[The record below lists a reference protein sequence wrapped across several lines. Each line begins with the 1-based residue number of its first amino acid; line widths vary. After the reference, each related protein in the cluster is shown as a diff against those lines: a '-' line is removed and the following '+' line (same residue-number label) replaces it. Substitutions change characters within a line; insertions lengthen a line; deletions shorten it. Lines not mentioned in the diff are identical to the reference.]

1 MSVWPAFTLQTV
13 PKVSERL
20 GGHPVRESLR
30 VLGRKNRSPPRS
42 RRLSASTPKA
52 ILILPL
58 MFAVPALADPLSFYK
73 SDAEA
78 GELEPARYAC
88 MRQSLQPSGEAAVWL
103 FIACIRAQGWHLI
116 EQPPTPQR

>member
-1 MSVWPAFTLQTV
+1 M
-13 PKVSERL
+13 
-20 GGHPVRESLR
+20 RESLR
-30 VLGRKNRSPPRS
+30 VLGRKSRSPPRS

-78 GELEPARYAC
+78 GELERARYSC
-88 MRQSLQPSGEAAVWL
+88 MRQSLQPSGEEAVWL
-103 FIACIRAQGWHLI
+103 FIVIACMKAQGWHLI
-116 EQPPTPQR
+116 EQPPTPSGRLIIFQEPKLHGAASS